1 MKIHIFQVNLAVA
14 LLVCCNLSLA
24 AVHVTLQGSQ
34 RNNDVGLQ
42 SYHKNSV
49 TASVA
54 FDIGSHFRLG
64 LTHGEENTTIGGYAL
79 NSLDQKYYAKTQKIF
94 TTSNSLDLIYII
106 YYGRVFIPYMQAGLV
121 IKDYFVVDTIAGMSS
136 SASVQSSPVPKAGI
150 GINIV
155 LNRSFSL
162 KVSYDISSGSKI
174 KDPYNR
180 EKVETVWDDN
190 TSVGL
195 TYKI

>member
-1 MKIHIFQVNLAVA
+1 
-14 LLVCCNLSLA
+14 
-24 AVHVTLQGSQ
+24 
-34 RNNDVGLQ
+34 
-42 SYHKNSV
+42 
-49 TASVA
+49 
-54 FDIGSHFRLG
+54 
-64 LTHGEENTTIGGYAL
+64 
-79 NSLDQKYYAKTQKIF
+79 
-94 TTSNSLDLIYII
+94 
-106 YYGRVFIPYMQAGLV
+106 MQAGLV

-136 SASVQSSPVPKAGI
+136 SASVQSTPVPKAGI

-190 TSVGL
+190 TSVGPKNL
-195 TYKI
+195 RAICKVLKINKIFSDLVKSNIFQFNFHSFADRIRMFILQN